1 MSYAHIIR
9 EDPVRRGLLYLGT
22 EGGLYV
28 SFDDGDHWQPMQL
41 GMPHAPVYGLVIQ
54 EHFNDLVVATYG
66 RGFYILDD
74 LSPLQKLTP
83 EVTASAATLF
93 APRAAYRFRDIE
105 ANVSPNDDPTA
116 GHEPA
121 VRRRHQLLARARRE
135 ARRAWRFSTRRE
147 RRCARCRAPRAPASI
162 ACTGI

>member
-22 EGGLYV
+22 ESGLYV

-66 RGFYILDD
+66 RGFCILDD
-74 LSPLQKLTP
+74 LAPLQKLTP
-83 EVTASAATLF
+83 EVTASAAHLF
-93 APRAAYRFRDIE
+93 APRAAYRFRDIDGE
-105 ANVSPNDDPTA
+105 RRPERRSDG
-116 GHEPA
+116 GH
-121 VRRRHQLLARARRE
+121 R
-135 ARRAWRFSTRRE
+135 TRRT
-147 RRCARCRAPRAPASI
+147 ARTSI
-162 ACTGI
+162 IG